1 LNRDRKK
8 ISRREFIKKTGATII
23 GAGLFGLSKSE
34 KEIEKRK
41 LGKTGL
47 NVTILGLGCAQIGS
61 MRNFKESIKIIETAI
76 ELGINYID
84 TASTYGDAE
93 EKVGE
98 VMKTRRK
105 EVILATKTLQRDKD
119 DAWREINTSIERLKT
134 DYVDLLQIHSVNTM
148 YELDKITSKNGSLY
162 AVLRAKEEGLCKHIG
177 ITGHR
182 NPEVIKEALNRFD
195 FEAVLVPLSSVD
207 KLANDFGDVIFP
219 IAKKKNIGVI
229 AMKVLSDGRVT
240 DYVPE
245 SLRYVFSLP
254 ISTAIVGMKTL
265 SELKQNVEI
274 ARNFTPM
281 TEQEMQNLIQ
291 KTRKYANT
299 SILWWKRG

>member
-1 LNRDRKK
+1 MSRGKHK
-8 ISRREFIKKTGATII
+8 ISRREFIKKASATII
-23 GAGLFGLSKSE
+23 GAGLFGLNTSKR
-34 KEIEKRK
+34 EIEKRE

-47 NVTILGLGCAQIGS
+47 KVTILGLGCAQIGS
-61 MRNFKESIKIIETAI
+61 MRNFKEAVKIIETAI
-76 ELGINYID
+76 DLGINYID

-98 VMKTRRK
+98 VMKTRRS
-105 EVILATKTLQRDKD
+105 EVVLATKTLERDKE
-119 DAWREINTSIERLKT
+119 DAWREINRSIERLKT
-134 DYVDLLQIHSVNTM
+134 DYVDILQIHSVNTM

-182 NPEVIKEALNRFD
+182 NPDVIKEALNRFD
-195 FEAVLVPLSSVD
+195 FETVLVPLSSVD
-207 KLANDFGDVIFP
+207 KLVNDFGDVIFP

-265 SELKQNVEI
+265 EELKQNVEI

-281 TEQEMQNLIQ
+281 TKQEMQNLIE
-291 KTRKYANT
+291 KTRKYAST

>member
-1 LNRDRKK
+1 MKFT
-8 ISRREFIKKTGATII
+8 RREFIKKTSKAII
-23 GAGLFGLSKSE
+23 AAGLTGFKD
-34 KEIEKRK
+34 KAEIEKRE

-47 NVTILGLGCAQIGS
+47 KVTILGLGCAQIGTI
-61 MRNFKESIKIIETAI
+61 RNFSQAVKIVETAI
-76 ELGINYID
+76 DFGINYID
-84 TASTYGDAE
+84 TASTYGDSE

-119 DAWREINTSIERLKT
+119 DAWREINTSLQRLKT
-134 DYVDLLQIHSVNTM
+134 DYVDILQIHSVNTM

-162 AVLRAKEEGLCKHIG
+162 AVIRAKEEGLCKHIG
-177 ITGHR
+177 ITGHAR
-182 NPEVIKEALNRFD
+182 PDVIKEALNRFEFD
-195 FEAVLVPLSSVD
+195 TVLIPLSSVD
-207 KLANDFGDVIFP
+207 KLVNDFGDVIFP

-240 DYVPE
+240 NFVSE

-265 SELKQNVEI
+265 EELKQNVEI
-274 ARNFTPM
+274 ARNFIPM
-281 TEQEMQNLIQ
+281 TKDEMNRLIE
-291 KTRKYANT
+291 KTRKYATT
-299 SILWWKRG
+299 SVLWWKRGY